1 MASSRAGNGAQPIG
15 EIIDLARY
23 PIDELGGDEAAALI
37 ARCRDSLA
45 QSGSFSLAGFL
56 RLAALSACV
65 GEIAPLMTGAF
76 HHTQQHNI
84 YFDKSI
90 DLPPGHAAL
99 APLTSSNHT
108 VACDRLAGTVIRRV
122 YEWPP
127 LAEFLAAVLD
137 KPRLYLMADP
147 LARLNVMPYGPGDQ
161 LGWHFDRAQFSVTLL
176 LQAAEAGGVFQ
187 YRRNLRSA
195 EDPNYDGVG
204 RLLAGA
210 DDEVCELTLTPGTLN
225 VFAGRYAAHR
235 VTPVEGS
242 RPRLMA
248 VLSFMEEP
256 DVTFC
261 AEDRIQFY
269 GRAG

>member
-1 MASSRAGNGAQPIG
+1 MA
-15 EIIDLARY
+15 D
-23 PIDELGGDEAAALI
+23 
-37 ARCRDSLA
+37 
-45 QSGSFSLAGFL
+45 
-56 RLAALSACV
+56 
-65 GEIAPLMTGAF
+65 AF

-90 DLPPGHAAL
+90 PLPPGHGAL
-99 APLTSSNHT
+99 APMTSSNHT
-108 VACDRLAGTVIRRV
+108 VACDRLAGTAIRSV

-147 LARLNVMPYGPGDQ
+147 LARLNVMEYGLGDQ

-204 RLLAGA
+204 RLLAGE
-210 DDEVCELTLTPGTLN
+210 DNEVRELALAPGTLN

-235 VTPVEGS
+235 VTPVGGG

-256 DVTFC
+256 DVTFS

-269 GRAG
+269 GRAQ

>member
-1 MASSRAGNGAQPIG
+1 MASGRAGNGAQPIG

-23 PIDELGGDEAAALI
+23 PIDNPDSAEAGSLV
-37 ARCRDSLA
+37 ARCREGLA

-56 RLAALSACV
+56 TPAALSACV
-65 GEIAPLMTGAF
+65 GEIAPLMPDAF

-137 KPRLYLMADP
+137 KPRLYLMADL
-147 LARLNVMPYGPGDQ
+147 LARLNVMQYGPGDE

-176 LQAAEAGGVFQ
+176 LQSTEAGGVFQ

-204 RLLAGA
+204 RLLVGG
-210 DDEVCELTLTPGTLN
+210 DDEVRELTLTPGTLN

-235 VTPVEGS
+235 VTPVEGA

-256 DVTFC
+256 DVTFS

-269 GRAG
+269 GRAQ